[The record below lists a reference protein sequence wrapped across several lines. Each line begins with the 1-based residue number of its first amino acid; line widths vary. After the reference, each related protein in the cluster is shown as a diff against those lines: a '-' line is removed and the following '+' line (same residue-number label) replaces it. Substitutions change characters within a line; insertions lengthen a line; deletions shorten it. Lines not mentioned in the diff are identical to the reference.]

1 LRLPRQRLGA
11 RYGASVSTSSRSIGT
26 VLAKSTELRDIAKTV
41 PMDRLLVETD
51 APYLA
56 PKRWRGK
63 RNEPSYVVNTAEVLA
78 EVKGVTDEE
87 IARITTENAFRCF
100 SKMPQL

>member
-1 LRLPRQRLGA
+1 
-11 RYGASVSTSSRSIGT
+11 
-26 VLAKSTELRDIAKTV
+26 
-41 PMDRLLVETD
+41 METD

-78 EVKGVTDEE
+78 ETIGLSYADT
-87 IARITTENAFRCF
+87 ARITTENALRLF
-100 SKMPQL
+100 SKMPRI

>member
-1 LRLPRQRLGA
+1 MTFPKSEELRE
-11 RYGASVSTSSRSIGT
+11 I
-26 VLAKSTELRDIAKTV
+26 AKSV

-78 EVKGVTDEE
+78 REGRELRGDGE
-87 IARITTENAFRCF
+87 ITTENAFRCF
-100 SKMPQL
+100 SKMPRVA